1 MNQIELA
8 RILCQ
13 EVRGVDGCVAAAHDG
28 DGLALIHV
36 AVAELAVVDA
46 AAAVL
51 RLFLER
57 QLAALHAGG
66 DDDGLCLVDVTLGL
80 DDLRRALEVYA
91 LDHVKLVDFGAGILG
106 LLLDGRHEVA
116 AADAREA
123 RIVLDADGIGNLPAD
138 DGILEHE
145 RREVRA
151 PRVER
156 RREPGHA
163 RANDDDIFCPAFLRH
178 KTTIL
183 PSANLSKYC
192 RPLAALLLS
201 EFSIAENRPA
211 FCY

>member
-1 MNQIELA
+1 MDEVELLGV
-8 RILCQ
+8 LCQ
-13 EVRGVDGCVAAAHDG
+13 KVRGIDGSVAAAHDG

-57 QLAALHAGG
+57 QFAALHAGG
-66 DDDGLCLVDVTLGL
+66 DDDGFRLVNVALGL
-80 DDLRRALEVYA
+80 DDLRRARELDA
-91 LDHVKLVDFGAGILG
+91 LNHVELVDFGAGILG

-116 AADAREA
+116 AADACEA
-123 RIVLDADGIGNLPAD
+123 RIVLDIDGVGNLPAD

-156 RREPGHA
+156 RCEPGHA
-163 RANDDDIFCPAFLRH
+163 RTNDDDIFYPAFLRH

-183 PSANLSKYC
+183 PSVNLSKYC